1 MGRFHRPETVD
12 AALNLLAASP
22 LLVVAGGTDVY
33 PARVGRPL
41 TEDVLDVSA
50 LRELRRISAAD
61 GGHRLGAL
69 ATWTDLVRADLP
81 SWFDG
86 YKDAARQV
94 GGIQIQNTGTLA
106 GNLCNASPAA
116 DGTPNLLALDAV
128 VELASA
134 EGVRLVPAGEF
145 VTGNRRTVRRPDE
158 MVTGL
163 FVPDCAPGAR
173 SVFLKLGA
181 RAYLVISIAMVAAV
195 LEPAVDGTVGRLRVA
210 VGACS
215 AVPQRLTALETELVG
230 VRISRGLAD
239 RVRPD
244 HLSALTPIDD
254 VRASADYRRDAALT
268 LVRRAIAQL
277 VEGP

>member
-1 MGRFHRPETVD
+1 MGRFHRPENVD

-41 TEDVLDVSA
+41 IEDVLDVTA
-50 LRELRRISAAD
+50 LRELRAIRAEG

-81 SWFDG
+81 PWFDG

-94 GGIQIQNTGTLA
+94 GGIQIQNAGTLA

-116 DGTPNLLALDAV
+116 DGTPNLLALDAM

-134 EGVRLVPAGEF
+134 EGVRRVPVADF
-145 VTGNRRTVRRPDE
+145 VTGNRRTLRRPDE

-163 FVPDCAPGAR
+163 LVPGCAPGAR
-173 SVFLKLGA
+173 SVFLKLGS

-195 LEPAVDGTVGRLRVA
+195 LEPASDGTVGRLRVA

-215 AVPQRLTALETELVG
+215 AVPLRLTALEAELVG
-230 VRISRGLAD
+230 VPIDGSLAE

-277 VEGP
+277 VEVR

>member
-1 MGRFHRPETVD
+1 MGRFHRPENVD

-41 TEDVLDVSA
+41 TEDVLDVTA
-50 LRELRRISAAD
+50 LRELRAIRAEE

-81 SWFDG
+81 PWFDG

-94 GGIQIQNTGTLA
+94 GGIQIQNAGTLA

-134 EGVRLVPAGEF
+134 EGVRRVPVADF
-145 VTGNRRTVRRPDE
+145 VTGNRRTLRRPDE

-163 FVPDCAPGAR
+163 FVPACDSGAR

-195 LEPAVDGTVGRLRVA
+195 LEPADDGTVGRLRVA

-215 AVPQRLTALETELVG
+215 AVPLRLTALEAELAG
-230 VRISRGLAD
+230 APIDAALAD

-277 VEGP
+277 VEVR